1 MEHLDSLNPEQR
13 AAVTHGVTDGLRA
26 TPAPPLLVIAGAGS
40 GKTKTLASRVA
51 HLILNG
57 ADPRRILVMT
67 FTRRAAL
74 EMTRRIQRL
83 CQAAANGAPL
93 PAAVI
98 DWAGT
103 FHAVGA
109 RLLRLHAD
117 QIGLTPD
124 FTIMD
129 RGDAE
134 DLLDLVRDDL
144 NLGRTAKRFPRK
156 GTCLAIYSY
165 AVNARMTDR
174 LDDVLHRAFPW
185 CGEWADELK
194 RLFGG
199 YVAAKQA
206 QGTLDYDDILLYW
219 AQMMQ
224 VEGIAETVRERF
236 DHILVDEYQDT
247 NLLQAAILA
256 GLKPDGAGLTVVG
269 DDAQSIYAF
278 RAATVR
284 NILDFPGQFDPP
296 ARIVTLERNYRST
309 APILEACNA
318 VIAHAAERFTK
329 DLRTERPGGARPVL
343 ATVED
348 ERAQVDYVVD
358 RVLEA
363 YEAGVPLKDQAVLA
377 RAAYHTGPLEI
388 ELTRRNVPFVKF
400 GGLKFLEAAH
410 IKDLIALLRWA
421 ENPKDK
427 VAAFRVLQLMP
438 GVGAAT
444 ARKAM
449 ARMEG
454 AGWTFSGLL
463 DFRPPPAAAQA
474 WPDLVSTMTG
484 LGSALWASQIGLAR
498 AWYDPLMET
507 LYDNAR
513 VRRGDL
519 EQLERIAANYPGR
532 TRFLTEVALDPPETT
547 GDEAGPPLLDE
558 DYLILST
565 IHSAKGQ
572 EWHSVFVL
580 NCVDG
585 CIPSDLATGTAEE
598 IEEERRLL
606 YVAMTRAKD
615 ALHLMHPLRFYTRSQ
630 HRHGDAHILAPRSRF
645 LPEAVLH
652 RFDAIGATRPIADDP
667 RETTAATA
675 RVDLK
680 VAMRDLF
687 G

>member
-1 MEHLDSLNPEQR
+1 MERHELAGMIDHTLLKPEATDRQVEQLCR
-13 AAVTHGVTDGLRA
+13 EAAG
-26 TPAPPLLVIAGAGS
+26 
-40 GKTKTLASRVA
+40 
-51 HLILNG
+51 
-57 ADPRRILVMT
+57 
-67 FTRRAAL
+67 
-74 EMTRRIQRL
+74 
-83 CQAAANGAPL
+83 GAPL
-93 PAAVI
+93 PAAVV

-117 QIGLTPD
+117 RIGLAPD
-124 FTIMD
+124 FTILD

-144 NLGRTAKRFPRK
+144 DLGRTAKRFPRK
-156 GTCLAIYSY
+156 ATCLAIYSY

-174 LDDVLHRAFPW
+174 LDDVLATAFPW
-185 CGEWADELK
+185 CGEWAAELK
-194 RLFGG
+194 RLFGA

-206 QGTLDYDDILLYW
+206 RGTLDYDDILLYW

-224 VEGIAETVRERF
+224 VDGVAEPVRARF

-247 NLLQAAILA
+247 NRLQADILA

-284 NILDFPGQFDPP
+284 NILDFPDRFDPP
-296 ARIVTLERNYRST
+296 ARIVTLDRNYRST
-309 APILEACNA
+309 APILGACNA
-318 VIAHAAERFTK
+318 VIGHAAERFTK
-329 DLRTERPGGARPVL
+329 DLRTDRTGGARPVL

-348 ERAQVDYVVD
+348 ERGQVDYVVD

-377 RAAYHTGPLEI
+377 RAAFHTGPLEI

-410 IKDLIALLRWA
+410 VKDLISILRWA
-421 ENPKDK
+421 ENPKDP
-427 VAAFRVLQLMP
+427 VAAFRTLRLMP

-454 AGWTFSGLL
+454 AGWAFSGLL

-474 WPDLVSTMTG
+474 WPELVATMTA
-484 LGSALWASQIGLAR
+484 LGSSLWAGQIGRAR

-547 GDEAGPPLLDE
+547 GDEAGVPLLDE

-572 EWHSVFVL
+572 EWHTVFVL

-585 CIPSDLATGTAEE
+585 CIPSDLATGTADE

-630 HRHGDAHILAPRSRF
+630 HRHGDAHIMAPRSRF
-645 LPEAVLH
+645 LPDDVLD
-652 RFDAIGATRPIADDP
+652 RFDRRGPARPLADDP
-667 RETTAATA
+667 PATAGTA